1 MYLKLRSRFLIPAL
15 AAVALVPA
23 IAAAPAAASGSQ
35 TVKCTGNAYF
45 SGAVVNIAGGASN
58 RTVKINL
65 TDTDF
70 ARVAVRVRPGASRGA
85 FSISHAGFRLG
96 GSQYQFTLNAVKS
109 NKRTARVILL
119 FATGRPAS

>member
-1 MYLKLRSRFLIPAL
+1 MSLKLRSRFLIGAV
-15 AAVALVPA
+15 AAIALVPA
-23 IAAAPAAASGSQ
+23 LAAAPAAASGSQ

-45 SGAVVNIAGGASN
+45 CGAVVSIAGGASS

-109 NKRTARVILL
+109 NKRTARIILL

>member
-1 MYLKLRSRFLIPAL
+1 MGFKPRRRLLIPMAAAL
-15 AAVALVPA
+15 ALLPA

-45 SGAVVNIAGGASN
+45 CGAVVSIAGGASN

-85 FSISHAGFRLG
+85 FSITHAGFRLG
-96 GSQYQFTLNAVKS
+96 GSQYQFTLNAVRS
-109 NKRTARVILL
+109 NKRTARIILL

>member
-1 MYLKLRSRFLIPAL
+1 MGFKPRRRLLIPMAAAL
-15 AAVALVPA
+15 ALLPA

-35 TVKCTGNAYF
+35 TVRCTGNAYF
-45 SGAVVNIAGGASN
+45 CGAVVSIAGGASN

-85 FSISHAGFRLG
+85 FSITHAGFRLG
-96 GSQYQFTLNAVKS
+96 GSQYQFTLNAVRS
-109 NKRTARVILL
+109 NKRTARIILL
-119 FATGRPAS
+119 FATGRPA